1 MADRV
6 LVPVDGSEQ
15 SDRACELVFE
25 EFREAT
31 LVLLHV
37 INPVEAGYTGKV
49 SLPSASE
56 EWYEQQRERATEYI
70 DDIEEHAADYGIE
83 TDRAVEVGKPTRTIV
98 EFAADNDIDHIVMG
112 SHGREG
118 VSRILLGSVAETIVR
133 RSPVPVTVVR

>member
-6 LVPVDGSEQ
+6 LAPVDGSEQ

-25 EFREAT
+25 EFPDAT

-37 INPVEAGYTGKV
+37 INPVEAGYSGRV

-56 EWYEQQRERATEYI
+56 EWYEQQRERADEHF
-70 DDIEEHAADYGIE
+70 DDIESKAAEHGIE
-83 TDRAVEVGKPTRTIV
+83 TERAIEVGEPTRTIV
-98 EFAADNDIDHIVMG
+98 EFAEDNDVDHIVMG

-118 VSRILLGSVAETIVR
+118 VSRVLLGSVAETIVR